1 MPYTLNG
8 PLRREVGVRRREN
21 GFTLI
26 ELLVVVAIIGIIAAI
41 AIPNLLTAIQRAKQR
56 RTMVDM
62 RNMASAWEARNTESG
77 RYNAAGQLSGVEG
90 ADKLVTFDDLNLMLS
105 PTYIRVVPR
114 LDAWGTAYQTY
125 TNQTFGG
132 VSPAKVYAIISGGK
146 DGVINTDATL
156 GPFSNFDCDIV
167 YSNGV
172 FLSYPDGLTFNK

>member
-1 MPYTLNG
+1 VT
-8 PLRREVGVRRREN
+8 RRER

-62 RNMASAWEARNTESG
+62 RNMASAWESRNTEAG
-77 RYNAAGQLSGVEG
+77 RYNAAGQAGGVEG
-90 ADKLVTFDDLNLMLS
+90 ADQAVTFDDLTVMLA
-105 PTYIRVVPR
+105 PTYIRVLPHF
-114 LDAWGTAYQTY
+114 DAWGTPYQAF

-132 VSPAKVYAIISGGK
+132 PSSARVYAIISGGK
-146 DGVINTDATL
+146 DGVINQDAAT
-156 GPFSNFDCDIV
+156 GPFTNFDCDIV